1 MTRGVGGPRGVPRRA
16 VGLALVTL
24 FALVGIFGAGLV
36 VAAFTRP
43 APRPPQPVSE
53 AAPTRFAPAPDA
65 GGAGA
70 TSTPAVPAAPA
81 APVGLDRSDPTRVR
95 IPRIGVNAD
104 IMSLGVNPDGS
115 VEVPPL
121 KQADRAG
128 WYQFGPSPGEIGS
141 AVIVGHV
148 DSKELGPAVF
158 FKLGALR
165 PGDTIQ
171 VSRKD
176 GKVVTFTVDGVKAF
190 PKASFPTDLVYAA
203 APNTAL
209 RLVTC
214 GGTFDKKK
222 RTYLDN
228 VVVFASVR

>member
-1 MTRGVGGPRGVPRRA
+1 MTGEVGGPRGVPRRA
-16 VGLALVTL
+16 AGLALVTL
-24 FALVGIFGAGLV
+24 FALVGIFGVGLV

-43 APRPPQPVSE
+43 APRPPQPVAE
-53 AAPTRFAPAPDA
+53 AAPTRYAPAPEA
-65 GGAGA
+65 GGPSA
-70 TSTPAVPAAPA
+70 SAVPV

-95 IPRIGVNAD
+95 IPRIGVDAD
-104 IMSLGVNPDGS
+104 IMSLGVNADGS
-115 VEVPPL
+115 MEVPSL

-128 WYQFGPSPGEIGS
+128 WYRFGPSPGEIGS
-141 AVIVGHV
+141 SVVVGHV

-190 PKASFPTDLVYAA
+190 PKASFPTDLVYATT
-203 APNTAL
+203 PNATL

-214 GGTFDKKK
+214 GGAFDKKK
-222 RTYLDN
+222 GTYLDN